1 MPRLSEK
8 SQTKAFVTAA
18 PAGLTRRLGAFVYDV
33 LLIVALWM
41 FTILGGVLLNEGETV
56 AGTVLQLILATEAL
70 GFYLYFWARQGQTLG
85 MRAWRLKLVTGEGG
99 QPNLSA
105 LFKRALLAPISFLCF
120 GLGYLWYFVGARQ
133 QTWHDRGSDTYV
145 VLLPKAR

>member
-8 SQTKAFVTAA
+8 SQTKAFVTAT

-56 AGTVLQLILATEAL
+56 AGTVLQLILAAEAL

-85 MRAWRLKLVTGEGG
+85 MRAWRLKLVTGDGG

-120 GLGYLWYFVGARQ
+120 GLGYLWYFVGTRQ